1 MAKGVVCDAVKCAT
15 FLIWQVQL
23 CQATFLIW
31 QVMLEQTRSMVNADR
46 ASLFILDRKRK
57 VILPTIY
64 IRMILPTILPM
75 ISTYDSTYDS
85 TDDFYR

>member
-31 QVMLEQTRSMVNADR
+31 QVQRATFLIWQVQSVTFLIWQVMLEQTRSMVNSDR

-57 VILPTIY
+57 VILLMIY
-64 IRMILPTILPM
+64 R
-75 ISTYDSTYDS
+75 
-85 TDDFYR
+85 